1 MKNGFCPL
9 ASGSKGNCLFFSYG
23 ETKILVD
30 AGLSGRA
37 TMKKLAEID
46 VDLDEIQ
53 AILITHEHSDH
64 IAGLRALAL
73 KRQIPVIANVE
84 TAKAIARHLGEC
96 PEFQIFTT
104 GERFTFKELDITP
117 FSIQHDGADPVA
129 FKIEAGKAKVG
140 ICTDL
145 GFASTLVKRHLKGCD
160 FLHLEANHEPHM
172 VHACSRPLVYKQR
185 VLSRSGHLSNEA
197 CGDLLKEIIDE
208 GLKHVH
214 LAHLSQECNHPETA
228 LKAIKAKLEEV
239 GREALTIAIAHQDRV
254 SHAVHF

>member
-1 MKNGFCPL
+1 MKDGYCPL
-9 ASGSKGNCLFFSYG
+9 ASGSKGNCLFFSHG
-23 ETKILVD
+23 ETKLLVD

-37 TMKKLAEID
+37 TEKKLAQID
-46 VDLDEIQ
+46 VHLDEIQ

-64 IAGLRALAL
+64 IAGLKALAI
-73 KRQIPVIANVE
+73 RRGIPVIANVE
-84 TAKAIARHLGEC
+84 TAKAITRYLGEC

-104 GERFTFKELDITP
+104 GERFSFQNLQITP

-129 FKIEAGKAKVG
+129 FKIEAGSAKVG

-145 GFASTLVKRHLKGCD
+145 GFASTLVKRHLQGCN

-172 VHACSRPLVYKQR
+172 VHACSRPPVYKQR

-197 CGDLLKEIIDE
+197 CGDLLKEIAHE

-214 LAHLSQECNHPETA
+214 LAHLSQECNNPETA
-228 LKAIKAKLEEV
+228 LNAVKGKLAEV
-239 GREALTIAIAHQDRV
+239 GHETLEVTIAHQDQV
-254 SHAVHF
+254 SHAVLF